1 MRRIFRIIG
10 IKRTLIAITK
20 FRNLFLKSNNFDI
33 ARITSQDI
41 NVCTTNM
48 KKMTIKSISLFV
60 FNCEASLLNII

>member
-1 MRRIFRIIG
+1 MRKIFEMIG
-10 IKRTLIAITK
+10 IKRTLIAMTK

-41 NVCTTNM
+41 NVYTTNM
-48 KKMTIKSISLFV
+48 NKIIIKSISLFA